1 MFACVVI
8 AALVLACGYHATLAS
23 LGFKYPWTTFLFIPE
38 DRFNDWHNSVAAA
51 ATFNPYYAATKAVSA
66 YFPVAY
72 QVFLVGG
79 DLSPA
84 ASTAVYLAISV
95 CLLAASIIV
104 AWRYLQPEAARAVQL
119 RLRDLWLLLLAC
131 LLSYPVLF
139 ALDRGNIDL
148 WIASLCLIYVATLR
162 TQHEPLG
169 FAALALAISLKA
181 YPLAF
186 FIATRPTRTRYL
198 WLALVVIPL
207 CTNLVIRT
215 YAWMLLMSQQM
226 PLAKLAVQL
235 RWIPPDTG
243 LYPSSGAVYVGM
255 ISSFLP
261 FAVLPLYTSV
271 ERLDWSIVEAAS
283 DLYADRFRVF
293 VHGILPQTLPGLT
306 VAIILTFIPAMG
318 VFVVS
323 DLLGGAKYMLVGNLI
338 QQQFGSS
345 RDWPFGAAIS
355 LGLMLLTLAGLFVMR
370 RHGRE
375 VHGA

>member
-1 MFACVVI
+1 MSSSPTPNPEPRTPIFLI
-8 AALVLACGYHATLAS
+8 WYGELTTRPRLWLRGLA
-23 LGFKYPWTTFLFIPE
+23 
-38 DRFNDWHNSVAAA
+38 
-51 ATFNPYYAATKAVSA
+51 
-66 YFPVAY
+66 
-72 QVFLVGG
+72 FLVV
-79 DLSPA
+79 P
-84 ASTAVYLAISV
+84 
-95 CLLAASIIV
+95 IIWLTV
-104 AWRYLQPEAARAVQL
+104 
-119 RLRDLWLLLLAC
+119 LLLLPS
-131 LLSYPVLF
+131 L
-139 ALDRGNIDL
+139 AL
-148 WIASLCLIYVATLR
+148 VA
-162 TQHEPLG
+162 LG
-169 FAALALAISLKA
+169 FARRGSYGEVIWELSFENFRRLVGFGLFDWSADYLLILARSVWVALVTTVVSLVMA

-198 WLALVVIPL
+198 WLALVVIPF